1 MRKSRAVGDEAERN
15 LGGIKKKNEVKRTSS
30 HGEKSKE
37 KEREIKNVLK
47 KGGQRK

>member
-15 LGGIKKKNEVKRTSS
+15 LGGIEKKNEVKRTDS
-30 HGEKSKE
+30 HGEKSE
-37 KEREIKNVLK
+37 EREREIKNILK